1 MLSKRKKS
9 GKRSKLDEMFVFW
22 LGQEVAVSAQDTSA
36 QSFAQKLSQ
45 SAFEKVWNVQE
56 NL

>member
-1 MLSKRKKS
+1 
-9 GKRSKLDEMFVFW
+9 MFVFW
-22 LGQEVAVSAQDTSA
+22 LGQEVAASAQDTSG